1 MPSQPKHTSAYV
13 ALQLLPTRSGFWLSS
28 ILLLLLAILVQRAW
42 LSDDA
47 FITFRS
53 VDNFLNG
60 YGLVWNIGERVQSY
74 THPLWMLLLSLV
86 NWLTGELVFSSL
98 VLSIVISLAV
108 FGLVGWRLAVSPA
121 SAAFALLGLG
131 LSNAF
136 IDYSTSGLENPL
148 SHLLLAG
155 FFALF
160 FTLKPGPRN
169 AFWLSF
175 VASLGML
182 NRLDTFLLFAPALLY
197 YLLQTRQPKAWLA
210 ALAGQLPL
218 VAWELFSLLYYG
230 FPFPNTAYA
239 KLNTGINQIELATQG
254 LRYLI
259 DSIQVD
265 PITLALLGAGLFLA
279 LIARDRRSLMIAIG
293 AGLYLA
299 YVIQIG
305 GDFMSGRFL
314 AAPYLCSLLIIARL
328 DLSQLPKYGLGLLF
342 SMVLLL
348 GLLSPTPTFNFR
360 EVDLSARERSAMVN
374 DQKISNER
382 RYYAWST
389 GLLRID
395 RQSGRPAHPYA
406 EDGVA
411 ARQAGPAVTRRIT
424 VGMFGYYAGP
434 QVHVVD
440 ELALGDALLA
450 RLPARRVD
458 QWRIGHFQR
467 TLPAGYLESIRSR
480 INQLADSNLAKY
492 YDALL
497 LVIQGKLIDPLR
509 LAAIWKL
516 NSGQYDGLI
525 DFDSY
530 RYPKLVLVQ
539 LSQIDQAKGHGS
551 AWDAGDNF
559 IFGESGIEIVLNQ
572 RSWAKQIELSLDGD
586 NAYQVVYLDE
596 NQEIAR
602 QRLPAQS
609 SRSGLQ
615 TTCLET
621 PAQASQAGFTRLRV
635 FATQGDDRYSLGSFR
650 LDACTEP

>member
-1 MPSQPKHTSAYV
+1 MPSQPKHTPAFV
-13 ALQLLPTRSGFWLSS
+13 AQQPLLAQPGLWLSS
-28 ILLLLLAILVQRAW
+28 MVLLLLAILVRRAW

-60 YGLVWNIGERVQSY
+60 YGLVWNVGERVQSY
-74 THPLWMLLLSLV
+74 THPLWMFLLSLV
-86 NWLTGELVFSSL
+86 NWLSGELVFSSL
-98 VLSIVISLAV
+98 VFSIVISLAV
-108 FGLVGWRLAVSPA
+108 FGLVGWRLAASPA
-121 SAAFALLGLG
+121 SALFALLGLG

-155 FFALF
+155 FFCLF
-160 FTLKPGPRN
+160 FTLKPAPRN
-169 AFWLSF
+169 AFWLSL

-197 YLLQTRQPKAWLA
+197 VLFQARQPKAWLA
-210 ALAGQLPL
+210 ALSGQFPL
-218 VAWELFSLLYYG
+218 ITWILFSLFYYG

-239 KLNTGINQIELATQG
+239 KLNTGITPIELVVQG
-254 LRYLI
+254 LRYMA
-259 DSIQVD
+259 DSLQAD
-265 PITLALLGAGLFLA
+265 PITLALLGSGLFLA
-279 LIARDRRSLMIAIG
+279 LLVRDRRNLMIAIG
-293 AGLYLA
+293 AELYIA
-299 YVIQIG
+299 YIIWIG

-314 AAPYLCSLLIIARL
+314 AAPYLCSLLIIARF
-328 DLSQLPKYGLGLLF
+328 DLSQIPKYGLGLLF
-342 SMVLLL
+342 GMVLLL
-348 GLLSPTPTFNFR
+348 GLLSPTPTLNFR
-360 EVDLSARERSAMVN
+360 EVDLTAKERSVMVN

-389 GLLRID
+389 GLLRIN

-406 EDGVA
+406 KDGVA

-467 TLPAGYLESIRSR
+467 TLPAGYLESLRNR
-480 INQLADSNLAKY
+480 NNQLADANLAKY

-497 LVIQGKLIDPLR
+497 LAIQGELVNPQR

-516 NSGQYDGLI
+516 NSGQYDRLI
-525 DFDSY
+525 DFDTY

-539 LSQIDQAKGHGS
+539 LDQFNQAETHSS
-551 AWDAGDNF
+551 AWDSAESF
-559 IFGESGIEIVLNQ
+559 IFGESGIEIELGQ
-572 RSWAKQIELSLDGD
+572 RSQAKRIELSLDGD

-596 NQEIAR
+596 TREIA
-602 QRLPAQS
+602 QQQLAAQS

-615 TTCLET
+615 ATCLKT
-621 PAQASQAGFTRLRV
+621 PIRASQAGFTRLRI
-635 FATQGDDRYSLGSFR
+635 FATHGDDRYSLGNIR
-650 LDACTEP
+650 LDTCSAP